1 MSFKINIPQGQIG
14 PSQIGPSKH
23 YYEAQA
29 RFQSILENKLNV
41 KTASSTPKTPT
52 VNNTVNLSH
61 IIADD
66 QGFDPQNVMLK
77 SGVSAEALNEKLKG
91 TALEGLGGDFVAAEQ
106 KYGINAWFLTGLAIH
121 ESGFG
126 TSRISQDKNNLFG
139 FKAYDSSP
147 YASAAQFTS
156 KGDSIDKVAQYLSDH
171 YTNPSGKYYNGT
183 SVDAIGKRYAT
194 DPNWSNALQSRVAQ
208 LMRLG

>member
-1 MSFKINIPQGQIG
+1 MSFKINTPSVQSG
-14 PSQIGPSKH
+14 PSQVGPSKH

-41 KTASSTPKTPT
+41 KTVSSVPKTPALNG
-52 VNNTVNLSH
+52 VNTE
-61 IIADD
+61 D
-66 QGFDPQNVMLK
+66 QGFNAQDVMFK
-77 SGVSAEALNEKLKG
+77 SGVSANTLNEKLKG
-91 TALEGLGGDFVAAEQ
+91 TALEGLGDDFVAAEQ

-147 YASAAQFTS
+147 YSSAAQFTS

-171 YTNPSGKYYNGT
+171 YTNPSGKYFNGT

-208 LMRLG
+208 LMKLG